1 VTGDADEARPLDAAQ
16 LAVYFALMETSSL
29 LQFAVERQLRADGG
43 ISWVQFQILAG
54 LNDLPSG
61 AQRMTDVA
69 DRVVYSRS
77 GLTYQARELEKAGY
91 VKRTADKS
99 DERASVLAITR
110 KGRALVKR
118 VLPGHV
124 AVVRAM
130 LLDHL
135 DPADA
140 AAMTRVLSS
149 VRDQM
154 RADPPRSS
162 RTRRATRPNASRRAS
177 R

>member
-1 VTGDADEARPLDAAQ
+1 VITDEVGGESPLEPGQ
-16 LAVYFALMETSSL
+16 LAVYFTLMETSSL
-29 LQFAVERQLRADGG
+29 LQFAVEQQLRADGD

-91 VKRTADKS
+91 VRRAADKS
-99 DERASVLAITR
+99 DDRATILTITR
-110 KGRALVKR
+110 KGRTLVRKL
-118 VLPGHV
+118 LPGHV
-124 AVVRAM
+124 AVVRKM

-135 DPADA
+135 DA
-140 AAMTRVLSS
+140 AEAAEMTRVLSS

-154 RADPPRSS
+154 RANPPRSS
-162 RTRRATRPNASRRAS
+162 RTRRTARDR
-177 R
+177 

>member
-1 VTGDADEARPLDAAQ
+1 MATDEAGEVQPLEPAQ
-16 LAVYFALMETSSL
+16 LAVYFTLMETSSL
-29 LQFAVERQLRADGG
+29 LQFAVEQQLRAEGD

-91 VKRTADKS
+91 VRRAADKS
-99 DERASVLAITR
+99 DERATVLTITR
-110 KGRALVKR
+110 KGRTLVRKL
-118 VLPGHV
+118 LPGHI
-124 AVVRAM
+124 AVVREM

-135 DPADA
+135 DA
-140 AAMTRVLSS
+140 AESTEMTRVLSA

-154 RADPPRSS
+154 RASPPRSS
-162 RTRRATRPNASRRAS
+162 RTRRTARDR
-177 R
+177 